1 MRTTNHTLRL
11 GAALVLA
18 ILLSSYLLDVNADA
32 TEIQDISKISSC
44 IHVEENQRVV
54 NGGIR
59 IQCGA
64 IASQIGTVNGGIDIE
79 DDAEIDSAETLNGGI
94 DVGGIKTNSGTVI
107 RDDVVTVN
115 GKARLRNTLVNTE
128 VQTSNDDIEVH
139 SGSTLEG
146 DIIVRSR
153 SS

>member
-1 MRTTNHTLRL
+1 MRTTNHTFRL

-44 IHVEENQRVV
+44 IHVEENKRVV

-79 DDAEIDSAETLNGGI
+79 DDAEIDSAETLN
-94 DVGGIKTNSGTVI
+94 
-107 RDDVVTVN
+107 
-115 GKARLRNTLVNTE
+115 E
-128 VQTSNDDIEVH
+128 VLMLAEM
-139 SGSTLEG
+139 
-146 DIIVRSR
+146 
-153 SS
+153 